1 MVVTITLTVGI
12 SLGQYIFK
20 TTLGYAQFLE
30 LPISGIKAVAKIATT
45 LNTLHD
51 LYTVEAMTWGMQ
63 TALRNSINAL
73 WSSKSKVGF
82 WIGVGFNFLNLIN
95 FVYSIIDKDTS
106 YSKWTL

>member
-1 MVVTITLTVGI
+1 
-12 SLGQYIFK
+12 
-20 TTLGYAQFLE
+20 
-30 LPISGIKAVAKIATT
+30 
-45 LNTLHD
+45 
-51 LYTVEAMTWGMQ
+51 MTWGMQ